1 MTPLDGPVGTLTPIA
16 GHGTFHVTIGA
27 GRPVL
32 VLHGGLGL
40 DHTYLRPWLDP
51 LADVAEL
58 TFYDLA
64 GNGRSERIDLS
75 EATHDLWLDE
85 IDAMRAHLGH
95 DRVVLLGHSYGGY
108 LAQEYAIRHPER
120 LDGVILCCTAPA
132 LDHLA
137 GAADVA
143 AARGTAEQAR
153 VVREELFHP
162 MPDDATWRRVWQAV
176 MPLYFKR
183 YDSELGARIDA
194 AMSYSAAA
202 FNTGFSRNL
211 QHFDV
216 RGELPGVQLPALVLG
231 GADDWILPVE
241 HGAGVI
247 AELMPQARLEVFEES
262 GHMPFVEEPERF
274 VEVVAAWLE
283 ELA

>member
-1 MTPLDGPVGTLTPIA
+1 MTPTDGPAGALTPIA
-16 GHGTFHVTIGA
+16 GRGTFTVTIGA

-51 LADVAEL
+51 LAQTAEL

-75 EATHDLWLDE
+75 EATHELWLDE
-85 IDAMRAHLGH
+85 IDALLAHLGH
-95 DRVVLLGHSYGGY
+95 DRAVLFGHSYGGY
-108 LAQEYAIRHPER
+108 LAQEYAIRSPER

-162 MPDDATWRRVWQAV
+162 MPDDATWRRVWNDV
-176 MPLYFKR
+176 MPLYFKGF
-183 YDSELGARIDA
+183 DPEVGARADA

-211 QHFDV
+211 QRFDV
-216 RGELPGVQLPALVLG
+216 RGQLPEVDVPALVLG

-247 AELMPQARLEVFEES
+247 ARLMPNARLEVFEES
-262 GHMPFVEEPERF
+262 GHMPFAEQPERF
-274 VEVVAAWLE
+274 ARVVTTWLE